1 MMQFP
6 QHTVQAAADD
16 VTRNVE
22 LEVIFNEKDILVIG
36 ENSQAINEFE
46 IRLAA
51 RNIQWDEETV
61 DGVALLDSL
70 IDIQGN
76 RTEFRPRHTNDEWQ
90 ARYSIVAK
98 R

>member
-1 MMQFP
+1 MMQFAK
-6 QHTVQAAADD
+6 TTIQAAADD
-16 VTRNVE
+16 VTRNVD
-22 LEVIFNEKDILVIG
+22 LEVIFNDKNILVIG

-51 RNIQWDEETV
+51 RNIQWDEESV
-61 DGVALLDSL
+61 DGSALLDTL

-90 ARYSIVAK
+90 ARYEIVGK
-98 R
+98 